1 MSLFAFTQS
10 VEIKNSKAQLIP
22 HIYVEVKDNPEHWPM
37 TPIFLESAK
46 KARDRKWEV
55 FSIEVGG
62 HWVMETNPE
71 ALVRILN
78 QSVEVI

>member
-1 MSLFAFTQS
+1 
-10 VEIKNSKAQLIP
+10 
-22 HIYVEVKDNPEHWPM
+22 M
-37 TPIFLESAK
+37 TSIFLESAK

-71 ALVRILN
+71 TLVRILN
-78 QSVEVI
+78 QCVEVV

>member
-1 MSLFAFTQS
+1 MGG
-10 VEIKNSKAQLIP
+10 
-22 HIYVEVKDNPEHWPM
+22 
-37 TPIFLESAK
+37 
-46 KARDRKWEV
+46 

-78 QSVEVI
+78 QCIEVV

>member
-1 MSLFAFTQS
+1 
-10 VEIKNSKAQLIP
+10 
-22 HIYVEVKDNPEHWPM
+22 M

-46 KARDRKWEV
+46 SKGQKMGS

-78 QSVEVI
+78 